1 MNHPAIASTP
11 PAEKPWKRWTL
22 RVGWLLLI
30 FGGLLTYDL
39 LQEPS
44 RRILPPPPGKL
55 LIVGPA
61 WALLGIVKL
70 VTHYG
75 ARWVGKGVNR
85 FLMILGWAMMIVGL
99 FPFWGLGAWTRLHGG
114 RPGNE
119 GDGMAGTLM
128 IIFVGLPGLALTVFN
143 YVRARRRRLE
153 AEESGTVLPH

>member
-22 RVGWLLLI
+22 RVGWLLLLL
-30 FGGLLTYDL
+30 GGLLTYDL
-39 LQEPS
+39 LQDPS
-44 RRILPPPPGKL
+44 RRILPPTFGL
-55 LIVGPA
+55 RLVGPA

-75 ARWVGKGVNR
+75 AAWVGKGVNR
-85 FLMILGWAMMIVGL
+85 FLMILGWAMMLIGL
-99 FPFWGLGAWTRLHGG
+99 YPYSGLGTWTRLNGE

-119 GDGMAGTLM
+119 GEGMAWRAM

-143 YVRARRRRLE
+143 FVRERRRRLE
-153 AEESGTVLPH
+153 AEASAKALPH

>member
-1 MNHPAIASTP
+1 MNHPAISSPP

-22 RVGWLLLI
+22 RVGWLLLLV
-30 FGGLLTYDL
+30 GGFLTYEL

-44 RRILPPPPGKL
+44 RRILPPTFSL
-55 LIVGPA
+55 LLVGPA

-75 ARWVGKGVNR
+75 AVWVGKGGNR
-85 FLMILGWAMMIVGL
+85 FLMILGWAMMILGL
-99 FPFWGLGAWTRLHGG
+99 YPYSGLGTWSRLHGV
-114 RPGNE
+114 RFGNE
-119 GDGMAGTLM
+119 GEGKTWSVM

-153 AEESGTVLPH
+153 AEASGFVVPH